1 MFRDDIY
8 PVVVSIFLF
17 PTPRHFGCVL
27 FSVLFSF
34 LLVVDRLKEKEKTKF
49 LFSSLKFL
57 WPVKGKSV
65 LCFYFFFILFYF
77 FSLGHFAAKSNEKE
91 KRVARAQ
98 RENTS
103 SGGNSC
109 ELLIRLIA
117 LYIYREN
124 GYAAP
129 LSFSVPSR
137 PSISTREFVQCVWFS
152 AVFFSFFFLPIL
164 VIIELK

>member
-65 LCFYFFFILFYF
+65 LCFYFFFF

-103 SGGNSC
+103 SGGQQLRIADSFDC
-109 ELLIRLIA
+109 A
-117 LYIYREN
+117 LY
-124 GYAAP
+124 
-129 LSFSVPSR
+129 L
-137 PSISTREFVQCVWFS
+137 
-152 AVFFSFFFLPIL
+152 
-164 VIIELK
+164 

>member
-34 LLVVDRLKEKEKTKF
+34 LLVVDRLKEEEEEKTKF

-57 WPVKGKSV
+57 WPVKEKSV
-65 LCFYFFFILFYF
+65 LCFFVLF

-91 KRVARAQ
+91 KKK
-98 RENTS
+98 E
-103 SGGNSC
+103 
-109 ELLIRLIA
+109 
-117 LYIYREN
+117 
-124 GYAAP
+124 
-129 LSFSVPSR
+129 
-137 PSISTREFVQCVWFS
+137 
-152 AVFFSFFFLPIL
+152 
-164 VIIELK
+164 